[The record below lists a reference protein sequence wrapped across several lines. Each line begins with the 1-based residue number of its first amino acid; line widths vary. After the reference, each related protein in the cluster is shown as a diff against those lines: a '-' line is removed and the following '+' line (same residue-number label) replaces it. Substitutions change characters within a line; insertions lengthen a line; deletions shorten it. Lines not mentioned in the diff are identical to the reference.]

1 MIKENRM
8 IIRGFNSISEAVQNA
23 EDIYEKKLRIHL
35 GNIVVAIYN
44 FS

>member
-1 MIKENRM
+1 MIKENKT
-8 IIRGFNSISEAVQNA
+8 IVRGFNSISEAVQNA

-35 GNIVVAIYN
+35 ANIVVDIYN